1 MENREYVYWKGRL
14 ISMTYKEEKQIKLG
28 EQLQKKFD
36 EEKVP
41 DFIQDYFQDIASR
54 QSRTDYW
61 TTIRD
66 TLNWMIEKEYI
77 SCESIAKITPEL
89 LDQLTK
95 AKIIQYLDKLKSDG
109 LKLTSIQ
116 VKKNRLS
123 SFWAHLVRGHYCTD
137 NIIAQIKSKDYSP
150 AKTNRKKAVKTPLQS
165 DIDEMIENISLLRRK
180 SEEFVRNRNLAVIRV
195 LAGTGLR
202 EYELVGLDLDD
213 VYLDEKDL
221 DERNP
226 RPYILVISKG
236 NYDYSEEGMDIVY
249 LTNDA
254 VEALREW
261 IDYRSEMENII
272 DERALFLNSTGNR
285 MKESDVKHLF
295 SKYSNGKI
303 TPHMMRHAYTTNLMR
318 ETNDPTFVREQG
330 RWKSDAM
337 MNNVYDSGTMRSI
350 NALSKL

>member
-1 MENREYVYWKGRL
+1 
-14 ISMTYKEEKQIKLG
+14 MTYKEEKQIKLG
-28 EQLQKKFD
+28 EKLQEKFD
-36 EEKVP
+36 NEKVP
-41 DFIQDYFQDIASR
+41 EFIQDYFHDLASR
-54 QSRTDYW
+54 ESRINYW

-66 TLNWMIEKEYI
+66 TLNWMIEKGYLKCNNI
-77 SCESIAKITPEL
+77 SEVTPDA
-89 LDQLTK
+89 LDKLTK
-95 AKIIQYLDKLKSDG
+95 AKIIQYLDKLKADG
-109 LKLTSIQ
+109 IKLASIQ
-116 VKKNRLS
+116 VMKNRLG
-123 SFWAHLVRGHYCTD
+123 SFWSHLVREHYCTD

-150 AKTNRKKAVKTPLQS
+150 AKTNRKKAAKTPLQS

-202 EYELVGLDLDD
+202 EYELVGLDLDN

-261 IDYRSEMENII
+261 IDYRSKMKNII
-272 DERALFLNSTGNR
+272 DERALFLNNTGNR

-295 SKYSNGKI
+295 SKYSNSKI

-337 MNNVYDSGTMRSI
+337 MNNVYDSGTRRSVS
-350 NALSKL
+350 ALENM